1 MSHARQ
7 LALFVEDLKQ
17 MRPSGVARVAKML
30 GSPRQTV
37 YHWCKSKS
45 ETDARRILLDVERA
59 AAHGAEDI
67 LSPARAALAPVAP
80 NSGSAP

>member
-17 MRPSGVARVAKML
+17 MRPSRVTRVAKML
-30 GSPRQTV
+30 GSTRQTV

-59 AAHGAEDI
+59 ASFGEEDI
-67 LSPARAALAPVAP
+67 LAAARVALAPLAP
-80 NSGSAP
+80 APGGAP